1 MNEAN
6 QAAEDI
12 AHARENLLERVKALE
27 AAKQKLSEEA
37 DEMVAKA
44 KASFEQELAE
54 KEDSNRT
61 EV

>member
-44 KASFEQELAE
+44 KTSFEQELAE
-54 KEDSNRT
+54 KED
-61 EV
+61 

>member
-54 KEDSNRT
+54 KEDLNRT